1 MALSILDLFSL
12 TWNSLS
18 GNLLRSSLTTLGV
31 FMGVGAVSA
40 TLQVGN
46 ISRAVIEKQLAE
58 REAPQVSLYIFQ
70 DEIGPVMKL
79 EDMEF
84 LKKRI
89 TEIKA
94 ISGSNWFGY
103 SQENVIFQNEK
114 ADPNMSAVTL
124 DYFETSGRL
133 KIAGRYFTQA
143 DFDNFKPVVVID
155 ETLKDKLFN
164 QIYPISK
171 QIYIDNRPYTVIGIM
186 ETKGPFR
193 GEPKGELVVPI
204 TISNAMTGTQQI
216 IEISIR
222 PNSIEDIKNLE
233 EKVQKIMKQRFP
245 KANINAWNNVRQI
258 LQQRETLEM
267 TSKALLAVGGIALL
281 VGGVGIA
288 NITIAAII
296 ERTPEIGLRKA
307 IGATQSDIMLQ
318 FILEA
323 GILSLVG
330 GIAAIIT
337 VHGITLLVAQTFE
350 LPYEFDSNSALIALS
365 SALFVGIGACFIP
378 AVRASQLDPVK
389 ALRSE

>member
-1 MALSILDLFSL
+1 MALSFLDLFSL

-18 GNLLRSSLTTLGV
+18 GNPLRSALTTLGV

-46 ISRAVIEKQLAE
+46 ISRAVIEQQLAE
-58 REAPQVSLYIFQ
+58 REAPQVSLFIYQ
-70 DEIGPVMKL
+70 EDIGLVMKL
-79 EDMEF
+79 EDIEF
-84 LKKRI
+84 LEKRLSG
-89 TEIKA
+89 IKA
-94 ISGSNWFGY
+94 ISGSIWFFLEEGK
-103 SQENVIFQNEK
+103 VIFQNET
-114 ADPNMSAVTL
+114 ADPNISPVTL
-124 DYFETSGRL
+124 NYFETAGRR
-133 KIAGRYFTQA
+133 KIEGRYFTPA
-143 DFDNFKPVVVID
+143 DFENFRPVVVID
-155 ETLKDKLFN
+155 EILKEKLFG
-164 QIYPISK
+164 QTPPINK
-171 QIYIDNRPYTVIGIM
+171 RIYIDNRPYTVIGIM

-193 GEPKGELVVPI
+193 GEPKGDLVFPI
-204 TISNAMTGTQQI
+204 TIYNAMTGRQEI
-216 IEISIR
+216 SEISIR
-222 PNSIEDIKNLE
+222 PNSLEDIKPLQ
-233 EKVQKIMKQRFP
+233 EKVRKIMKQRFP
-245 KANINAWNNVRQI
+245 KATINPWNNVREI

-267 TSKALLAVGGIALL
+267 TSRALLAVGGIALL

-288 NITIAAII
+288 NITIAAVI

-337 VHGITLLVAQTFE
+337 VHSITIVIAETFK
-350 LPYEFDSNSALIALS
+350 LPYEFDSNTAVIALS

-378 AVRASQLDPVK
+378 AVRASKLDPVK

>member
-1 MALSILDLFSL
+1 MALSFLDLFSL

-58 REAPQVSLYIFQ
+58 REAPQVSLFIYQ
-70 DEIGPVMKL
+70 EEIGPVMKL
-79 EDMEF
+79 EDIEF
-84 LKKRI
+84 LKKRLSG
-89 TEIKA
+89 IKA
-94 ISGSNWFGY
+94 ISGSNWFGFG
-103 SQENVIFQNEK
+103 EGNVIFQNET

-133 KIAGRYFTQA
+133 KIAGRYFTPA
-143 DFDNFKPVVVID
+143 DFENFRPVVVID
-155 ETLKDKLFN
+155 ETLKEKLFN
-164 QIYPISK
+164 QIDPISK
-171 QIYIDNRPYTVIGIM
+171 QIYIGNRPYTVIGIM

-193 GEPKGELVVPI
+193 GEPKGELVLPI
-204 TISNAMTGTQQI
+204 TISNAMTGTQEI

-350 LPYEFDSNSALIALS
+350 LPYEFDSNSALIALN

-378 AVRASQLDPVK
+378 AVRASRLDPVK